1 MDRDQVKGRAVGEPC
16 PLQSPDTWLIKSKRF
31 DGLGGIGVA
40 GTGAKTG
47 AGTGAIV
54 ISIYY
59 DGECPFCTRYVQM
72 VRLQRTASVQ
82 LVDLRENVA
91 LRRELSEA
99 GFDLDGGM
107 VVEDGSARY
116 GGDKAVAYIA
126 SLTTPS
132 DWFNR
137 LNRWVFSKPALA
149 ATLYPV
155 LRAGRWFVLF
165 LMGRS
170 FIAETA
176 GSNTARQEIFATIFA
191 LFSIFHFSNYAFG
204 YKFFPPSWDLLLV
217 LAAALCCSGHP
228 RGDCCLH

>member
-1 MDRDQVKGRAVGEPC
+1 
-16 PLQSPDTWLIKSKRF
+16 
-31 DGLGGIGVA
+31 
-40 GTGAKTG
+40 
-47 AGTGAIV
+47 
-54 ISIYY
+54 
-59 DGECPFCTRYVQM
+59 M

-176 GSNTARQEIFATIFA
+176 GSNTAR
-191 LFSIFHFSNYAFG
+191 
-204 YKFFPPSWDLLLV
+204 
-217 LAAALCCSGHP
+217 
-228 RGDCCLH
+228 